1 MTRHAARRRPV
12 QIPFLEGSRTFQP
25 EDPTGQELTKY
36 QVTKYYRDLVADSP
50 YYDQLK
56 YIVEPSVQE
65 LTSPGDL
72 DTSGEHDDT
81 VVPGLQHKYPETGL
95 LLVTDRCTS
104 YCRYCFRKRLVGKD
118 TGEAAVDFA
127 AVADYVR
134 AHPEINNILF
144 SGGDPFVL
152 STRKL
157 NAVLDHLLPIPHLN
171 SIRFGSKT
179 TAFFPGRF
187 DDPDLPAMMQRIIDA
202 GKTPVIVSHF
212 DHVGEITDAAAAAI
226 AKMRAAGVQYLN
238 QGVLLGRVNDDP
250 DTLAATIAR
259 LHAVGSRPYYV
270 FQGRPVKGA
279 SHFQV
284 PIWRGMQIVQETN
297 RRLSGIQKTFRYIM
311 SHVTGKIEI
320 LDVADERV
328 WMRYH
333 QSGQTARIGRIF
345 SRPLNRAACW
355 LDDLEDDSRPVE
367 RGLAMAGR

>member
-1 MTRHAARRRPV
+1 MTRQAARRRPV
-12 QIPFLEGSRTFQP
+12 HIPFLEGSRTFQP
-25 EDPTGQELTKY
+25 DDPVGQELTKY
-36 QVTKYYRDLVADSP
+36 QVTKYYRDLVANSP
-50 YYDQLK
+50 YHDQLK

-65 LTSPGDL
+65 LSSPGDL

-157 NAVLDHLLPIPHLN
+157 HAVLDHLLPIPHLN

-187 DDPDLPAMMQRIIDA
+187 DDAELPGLMRRIIDA

-212 DHVGEITDAAAAAI
+212 DHVGEISDEAAAAI

-320 LDVADERV
+320 LDVADGRV

-333 QSGQTARIGRIF
+333 QSGQTERIGRIF
-345 SRPLNRAACW
+345 SRPLNRDACW
-355 LDDLEDDSRPVE
+355 LDDLEDDSRAGE
-367 RGLAMAGR
+367 RRLAMAGR